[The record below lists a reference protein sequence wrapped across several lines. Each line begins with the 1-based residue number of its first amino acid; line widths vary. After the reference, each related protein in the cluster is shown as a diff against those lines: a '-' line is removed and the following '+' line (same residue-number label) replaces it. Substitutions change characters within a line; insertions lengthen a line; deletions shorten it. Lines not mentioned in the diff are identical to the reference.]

1 VDLDGDGTLDVLSG
15 SFPGTLHLFAGSDDG
30 HAAGRTLKDPDGED
44 LTCGSAVVPYAVD
57 WDADGDLDL
66 LVGELAGYV
75 YLLENTSSGKA
86 LTFAKPVRL
95 AVGGEGIT
103 VPGGHS
109 GPTVADWDGD
119 GRHDLIVGCGD
130 GSVQW
135 FRSESTSGAPKLAA
149 PVALLAGS
157 TSENGQIF
165 GTEPVCG
172 RRVKVAVADWNADG
186 KPDLLLGD
194 WHQLKTR
201 PADLAPEQGAELAR
215 LQGECATLDRGM
227 AADMRRVQKQVFE
240 KNGLDPESSAAAFA
254 ALSEKERARL
264 DRALKMGFANDEA
277 LRTAHERQRE
287 IRERIEELGGKSAP
301 HGFVSV
307 MLRR

>member
-1 VDLDGDGTLDVLSG
+1 MDGDGTLDMLSG
-15 SFPGTLHLFAGSDDG
+15 SFPGTLHLFAGEGEG
-30 HAAGRTLKDPDGED
+30 HAAGRTLKDADGD
-44 LTCGSAVVPYAVD
+44 DVTCGSAVVPYAVD
-57 WDADGDLDL
+57 WDGDGDLDV
-66 LVGELAGYV
+66 LVGELAGYI
-75 YLLENTSSGKA
+75 YLLENTSSSKA
-86 LTFAKPVRL
+86 LTFASPERL
-95 AVGGEGIT
+95 SAGGEKIT

-135 FRSESTSGAPKLAA
+135 FRNESASGPPQLAA
-149 PVALLAGS
+149 PVALLSGS
-157 TSENGQIF
+157 ASELGQIY
-165 GTEPVCG
+165 GTEPICG

-186 KPDLLLGD
+186 KLDLLLGD
-194 WHQLKTR
+194 WHRLKTR
-201 PADLAPEQGAELAR
+201 PSDLDGKKGEELAR
-215 LQGECATLDRGM
+215 LQGELAKIDRGM
-227 AADMRRVQKQVFE
+227 ATDMRRVQKQVFE

-254 ALSEKERARL
+254 ELSEKERARI

-277 LRTAHERQRE
+277 LLAAHRRQRE
-287 IRERIEELGGKSAP
+287 IRDRIEELGGKSAP